1 MGEASDSKPQA
12 CSCWRQHRAVLFSL
26 NFHGG
31 LPYLGESDRIKPS
44 HIEQTS
50 LEKTV
55 MHKTLMLP
63 FVALYVVGCSVGGGG
78 LSAEQRATAQV
89 QADQLCQVKQR
100 DPDAYEYAFQMNKIA
115 IGHDDGSPPVAIAR
129 ETMKIAKAKGCIT

>member
-1 MGEASDSKPQA
+1 VIPSPRPVAVGVTPA
-12 CSCWRQHRAVLFSL
+12 AVLFSL

-31 LPYLGESDRIKPS
+31 LPHLGESDRIKPS

-115 IGHDDGSPPVAIAR
+115 IGHDDGSPQVAIAR
-129 ETMKIAKAKGCIT
+129 ETMKIAKAKGCIS